1 MLNVSLG
8 CLLYVCCYV
17 EESVEDRF
25 LQKKNEA
32 CLIGRG
38 RGEGGFNL
46 RLMTVRDRHQPL
58 RDVWCTVSSRNLAS

>member
-1 MLNVSLG
+1 MYVVMLKKVLKIG
-8 CLLYVCCYV
+8 FC
-17 EESVEDRF
+17 
-25 LQKKNEA
+25 KKNEA

>member
-46 RLMTVRDRHQPL
+46 RLTYDRDRH
-58 RDVWCTVSSRNLAS
+58 RARRAVYGF